1 LRDLNVPAFSTFCQR
16 IDGRSF
22 ISGPEAAAQWPI
34 DAILYIQASYLGR
47 HIMSLDDVIDRLKS
61 DNDHRNKWVGVYIG
75 VLAVLLA
82 ICSVGGGNATKDA
95 TRANIDA
102 ANTWAFFQAKNIRR
116 SSVQMAADELELLQ
130 AAQPNMPADARAKF
144 AAKIKDYRDQVQKLT
159 SDPVK
164 KEGLDELF
172 VKGKALEAERDVAL
186 QKDPYFDW
194 SQALLQIAIV
204 LASVH
209 LIIGNFLL
217 LGLSG
222 GLGALGILL
231 MLNGFTL
238 LVPLPFLG

>member
-1 LRDLNVPAFSTFCQR
+1 
-16 IDGRSF
+16 
-22 ISGPEAAAQWPI
+22 
-34 DAILYIQASYLGR
+34 
-47 HIMSLDDVIDRLKS
+47 MSLDDVIDRLKS

-82 ICSVGGGNATKDA
+82 ICGVGGRNAAKDA
-95 TRANIDA
+95 TRANIEA

-116 SSVQMAADELELLQ
+116 SSIQMAADELELLQ
-130 AAQPNMPADARAKF
+130 ASQPNMPADARTRF
-144 AAKIKDYRDQVQKLT
+144 AAKIKDYRDQIQKLT

-172 VKGKALEAERDVAL
+172 VKGKALEVERDIAL
-186 QKDPYFDW
+186 RKDPYFDW

-238 LVPLPFLG
+238 LVPVPFLG

>member
-1 LRDLNVPAFSTFCQR
+1 
-16 IDGRSF
+16 
-22 ISGPEAAAQWPI
+22 
-34 DAILYIQASYLGR
+34 
-47 HIMSLDDVIDRLKS
+47 MSLDDVMDRLKS
-61 DNDHRNKWVGVYIG
+61 DTDQRNKWVGVYIG

-82 ICSVGGGNATKDA
+82 VCSVGGGNAAKDA

-116 SSVQMAADELELLQ
+116 SSISMAADELELLQ
-130 AAQPNMPADARAKF
+130 ASQPNMPADAKAKF
-144 AAKIKDYRDQVQKLT
+144 AAKIKDYRDQIQKLT

-172 VKGKALEAERDVAL
+172 VKAKAFEVERDAAL
-186 QKDPYFDW
+186 RRDPYFDW
-194 SQALLQIAIV
+194 SQAMLQIAIV

-209 LIIGNFLL
+209 LIIGNFML